1 MNLQLA
7 DNQAR
12 LTESAIQIQTLSA
25 ESAALETQVAIART
39 QAASSSESASNTE
52 SNDGQ
57 QNNQKYD
64 LPSNVYTVVTI
75 DIATIFVANS
85 TNDKGALI
93 MEPYKPRV
101 QLPPGTE
108 AWVYQTAIT
117 ADGGTVFYESYDPD
131 GDVPEFKVYFRESHI
146 QIKPKNSKPNPQDYP
161 SNVARAEII
170 DRYTLHT
177 PVGYD
182 KQGKPDMEAYKPYIH
197 FDAGERVIVLAEPV
211 IATGGIPYYPV
222 YDPDGKP
229 SGFIRYDALVFP
241 LFWN

>member
-12 LTESAIQIQTLSA
+12 LTESASQIQTLSA
-25 ESAALETQVAIART
+25 ESAALETQVALALA
-39 QAASSSESASNTE
+39 QAASSSQNTE
-52 SNDGQ
+52 KTNTGGGQ
-57 QNNQKYD
+57 QNNQEYD
-64 LPSNVYTVVTI
+64 LPSNVYTVVTV
-75 DIATIFVANS
+75 DKATIFVANS

-93 MEPYKPRV
+93 MEPYQPRV

-108 AWVYQTAIT
+108 AWVYKTAIT
-117 ADGGTVFYESYDPD
+117 ADGGTIFYESYDPD
-131 GDVPEFKVYFRESHI
+131 GDVPDFKVYFRDSHI
-146 QIKPKNSKPNPQDYP
+146 QIKPENSNPNPQNYP
-161 SNVARAEII
+161 ANVARAEILE
-170 DRYTLHT
+170 RYTLHT

-197 FDAGERVIVLAEPV
+197 YDPGDRVIVIAEPV

-222 YDPDGKP
+222 YDPDGNP
-229 SGFIRYDALVFP
+229 SGFIRYNVLGFP